1 MAIKDTLRELPWYVQ
16 FVGFVA
22 LAVAIV
28 LVFEYAPF
36 SPITQLRSQKEQEA
50 EKLRKLIEEV
60 SKLQVVELRHR
71 QFKADTEALAKQLAN
86 LQTLL
91 PDEKA
96 ADEYIRQL
104 QESAMNAGVSI
115 RHFTA
120 KPVANRELYSEM
132 PFQLEMDGGYYGVL
146 TFFDRLSKLSRIVN
160 VSDIKL
166 AAVGTGGAKGRF
178 SLAPGTTVG
187 GSCVAT
193 TFFTKSVAEM
203 MSEQEAKAAPAK
215 GAAAKK

>member
-16 FVGFVA
+16 GVGFVA
-22 LAVAIV
+22 LAVVIV

-36 SPITQLRSQKEQEA
+36 SPITQLRSEKEQQA

-71 QFKADTEALAKQLAN
+71 QFKADTEALEKQLAN

-91 PDEKA
+91 PDERA
-96 ADEYIRQL
+96 SDEYIRQL
-104 QESAMNAGVSI
+104 QDSAVNAGIAI

-120 KPVANRELYSEM
+120 KPVASRELYSEM
-132 PFQLEMDGGYYGVL
+132 PFQLELDGGYYNVL

-160 VSDIKL
+160 VTDIKL
-166 AAVGTGGAKGRF
+166 GALAAGAKGRF
-178 SLAPGTTVG
+178 SVAPGTTVN
-187 GSCVAT
+187 GSCIAT